1 MFIFLQYC
9 KISRVSQVCRRE
21 AKSDSFRINYN
32 FLPTLLNW
40 NWCDIIPV
48 KRKARQLHI
57 HWHIL
62 ICANGKGDGSGSRS
76 PTTSFLLKYELCTG
90 AGIDKRERVFIS
102 PELEQNVYFLLFLDG
117 WKVLWII
124 VIQYHFFDRDLNIRT
139 AFYLS
144 QAGAGQAAPVTQA
157 QCFCCSL
164 LVRGNFEAEGER
176 QFSVGFN

>member
-76 PTTSFLLKYELCTG
+76 PTTSFLLKYKLCTG

-124 VIQYHFFDRDLNIRT
+124 VIQYHFLTEILTSELHFIWARQVQASKSGQLRSPRQ
-139 AFYLS
+139 LS
-144 QAGAGQAAPVTQA
+144 I
-157 QCFCCSL
+157 
-164 LVRGNFEAEGER
+164 
-176 QFSVGFN
+176 SVVVY